1 MCFFME
7 KISDYS
13 FEIAKD
19 EKDLSVMTI
28 TLDKESYEKNLNDIV
43 EEYRPRID
51 IKGFRKGKA
60 PKEMILKQH
69 GEALEYE
76 MQEKIIQ
83 ESWQKISE
91 EKNISILELPSVRSM
106 DKKDDG
112 LHLVLEYYSMPEFA
126 LPDYSG
132 VKLEKDIYDI
142 SDKVIDE
149 VYVME
154 MKRYSPFVE
163 SVDGVVEIGD
173 KVTVDINFEKEE
185 YKKYNKEVPLFATDS
200 EDEIYYSQEILGL
213 KNGDTKTIKT
223 IVGEESASLIL
234 TVKKIEK
241 PDVKDDTKDEDKAA
255 MKEDLKNR
263 LTSNA
268 EKKSDNDLSVALIE
282 AVIDNV
288 GFDVPKGFLEQRIEA
303 SISQFDEKLKQQN
316 MTVEEYTA
324 SLNKKMSDFKS
335 EEADEIKKSLIRDI
349 VFQKLLEEKK
359 DEITVDEASMNQYAE
374 QMYQYYN
381 HMGLNKRSKDE
392 QRRVIN
398 SIMNEAQ
405 NRFSFEAVI
414 DYLKKTVT
422 ITDKPSVEYKAE
434 YNDHR
439 YGY

>member
-1 MCFFME
+1 ME

-19 EKDLSVMTI
+19 DKDLSALTVV
-28 TLDKESYEKNLNDIV
+28 LDSESYKKNLDNLV

-60 PKEMILKQH
+60 PKEMILRQH

-76 MQEKIIQ
+76 MQEKVIQ
-83 ESWQKISE
+83 EAWQKISE
-91 EKNISILELPSVRSM
+91 EKNISVLEMPNVRSM

-112 LHLVLEYYSMPEFA
+112 LHLVLEYYAMPEFV

-132 VKLEKDIYDI
+132 VKLEKDVYDV
-142 SDKVIDE
+142 SDKVVDE
-149 VYVME
+149 AYVME

-163 SVDGVVEIGD
+163 SSDGVVEIGD
-173 KVTVDINFEKEE
+173 KVTVDVSFEKDE

-200 EDEIYYSQEILGL
+200 KDEIYYSQEIIGM
-213 KNGDTKTIKT
+213 KNGDTKTVKT
-223 IVGEESASLIL
+223 FVGEESANVVI

-241 PDVKDDTKDEDKAA
+241 PDLKDDTKNEDKAKA
-255 MKEDLKNR
+255 KEDLKGS
-263 LTSNA
+263 LKANA
-268 EKKSDNDLSVALIE
+268 ERKADNDLNVALIE
-282 AVIDNV
+282 AIVAGV
-288 GFDVPKGFLEQRIEA
+288 KFDMPKGFLEHRIET
-303 SISQFDEKLKQQN
+303 SINQFDEKLHQQN

-324 SLNKKMSDFKS
+324 SLNKKMSDFKA
-335 EEADEIKKSLIRDI
+335 EEAEEIKKSLIRDI
-349 VFQKLLEEKK
+349 VFQKLIEEKK
-359 DEITVDEASMNQYAE
+359 DEITVDEAAMNQYAE

-392 QRRVIN
+392 QRRVVN
-398 SIMNEAQ
+398 SIMNDAQ

-414 DYLKKTVT
+414 DYLKKTVS

-434 YNDHR
+434 FNDHR